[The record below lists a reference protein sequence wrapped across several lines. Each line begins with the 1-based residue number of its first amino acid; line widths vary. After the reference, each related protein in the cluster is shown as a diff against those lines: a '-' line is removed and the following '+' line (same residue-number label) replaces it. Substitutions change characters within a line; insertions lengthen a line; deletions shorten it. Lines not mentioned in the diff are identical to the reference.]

1 MLKLIA
7 LCAFSSLGLTAI
19 AAAASS
25 QGQPPQNPQQP
36 APPPPTMTADLKAG
50 DTAPD
55 FSLQGSDGK
64 VHKLSEYKGKT
75 LVLAWFPKAF
85 TGG

>member
-7 LCAFSSLGLTAI
+7 VCAFSGLGLTAL
-19 AAAASS
+19 AVAASA

-36 APPPPTMTADLKAG
+36 AAPPPPMTADLKVG
-50 DTAPD
+50 DMAPD
-55 FSLQGSDGK
+55 FSLQGSDGN
-64 VHKLSEYKGKT
+64 VHKLSDYRGKT
-75 LVLAWFPKAF
+75 VVLAWFPMAF